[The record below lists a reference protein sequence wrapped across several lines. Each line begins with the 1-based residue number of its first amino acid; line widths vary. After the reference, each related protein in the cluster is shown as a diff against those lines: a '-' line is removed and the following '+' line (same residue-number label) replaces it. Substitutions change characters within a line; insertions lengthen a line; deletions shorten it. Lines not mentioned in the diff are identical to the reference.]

1 MYITGALE
9 RNWRLILLENRERE
23 AAMST
28 INDFQNDFLGL
39 SRDLSVDASLISGF
53 IIKSLSCSMFNLVW
67 MTEMKRVGVGIFYT
81 WRSFFLS
88 WWKEYFV
95 FGNNDGLEKEQ
106 SAILTSKWS
115 SFISKLKCDQS
126 SFIQRI
132 SSNKYKQF
140 TLKAR
145 VN

>member
-67 MTEMKRVGVGIFYT
+67 MTEYEKGRGWVFYT

-95 FGNNDGLEKEQ
+95 FWNNDELEIEQ
-106 SAILTSKWS
+106 SAIKLRNDHRLFQSWNATKVVL
-115 SFISKLKCDQS
+115 FIG
-126 SFIQRI
+126 F

>member
-95 FGNNDGLEKEQ
+95 FGNNDELEIEQ
-106 SAILTSKWS
+106 SAIKLRNDHRLFQSWNATKVVL
-115 SFISKLKCDQS
+115 FIG
-126 SFIQRI
+126 F
-132 SSNKYKQF
+132 SSNRYKQF
-140 TLKAR
+140 TLNAR

>member
-67 MTEMKRVGVGIFYT
+67 MTEYEKGRGWVFYT

-95 FGNNDGLEKEQ
+95 FGNNDELEKEQ
-106 SAILTSKWS
+106 SAI
-115 SFISKLKCDQS
+115 KLRNGHRLFQS
-126 SFIQRI
+126 WNATKVVLFKGF

>member
-95 FGNNDGLEKEQ
+95 FGNNDELEKEQ